1 MDSTVISILIAIAIM
16 AYQVFNEKK
25 KKEMAKREKE
35 GGASPTGSS
44 SPPLN
49 SGISALF
56 ADMLREREEDEYQ
69 EQEYDLEDE
78 SPYASLKPVEP
89 KVEIERAKITES
101 FPGSGSYSGESG
113 RIMTNLEIRNLKIE
127 EGMDKDLENVQ
138 RDIYDSSEIADHDYN
153 EESVKSE
160 GVFKGGFDP
169 ALLIVY
175 SEIAK
180 PKFED

>member
-56 ADMLREREEDEYQ
+56 ADMLREREEDQYQ

-78 SPYASLKPVEP
+78 SPYVSLLPIESKPEDEGVKRE
-89 KVEIERAKITES
+89 ES
-101 FPGSGSYSGESG
+101 YLNSESVSSESA
-113 RIMTNLEIRNLKIE
+113 RILTNLESRHLKFGGE
-127 EGMDKDLENVQ
+127 MNKDSDNEL
-138 RDIYDSSEIADHDYN
+138 RDIYDSAEIADHDYN
-153 EESVKSE
+153 EESVKIE

-169 ALLIVY
+169 ALLVIY
-175 SEIAK
+175 SEIAR